1 MKELLFEIYIALHY
15 TYTKDEAKRIFNE
28 LLETINL

>member
-1 MKELLFEIYIALHY
+1 MKELLFKIYIALHY
-15 TYTKDEAKRIFNE
+15 SYPKDEAKKFFNE